1 MQRVVLRRALS
12 IAAALAAAGA
22 AAGAARAD
30 PRITVPAGALR
41 ASLQCPA
48 RFTHRHHNP
57 VLLVHGT
64 GLNADESWAWNY
76 ELALPPSGFDWCAV
90 TLPDRELGDIQV
102 SAEYVVWAVERM
114 HALTHRKVDIIT
126 HSQGG
131 MEGRWALRWWS
142 RVRADTAD
150 LIDLASPN
158 HGIYAADACAD
169 SGSRVPPA
177 RRPGSLNGAARESSG
192 CWPAVW
198 QMASGSH
205 FLKALNSVSET
216 PGKVD
221 YTQIYS
227 QTDELVEPSSTVPLK
242 GGANTAN
249 IAIQSICP
257 GRVVHHAGLLSDAV
271 VWALVLDAMTHQG
284 PADPGRV
291 DRSVC
296 LQTNM
301 PYVTE
306 TGVLSG
312 NAFLYSRA
320 AIAFYQHPGV
330 RAEPPLKPYARA
342 YG

>member
-1 MQRVVLRRALS
+1 MAAVLLT
-12 IAAALAAAGA
+12 AALALPGA
-22 AAGAARAD
+22 ASAD
-30 PRITVPAGALR
+30 PKLDVAPGALR

-48 RFTHRHHNP
+48 FAHPHRNP

-64 GLNADESWAWNY
+64 GLNADESWDWNY
-76 ELALPPSGFDWCAV
+76 ELALPPSGYDWCAV
-90 TLPDRELGDIQV
+90 TLPDRALGDIQV
-102 SAEYVVWAVERM
+102 SAEYVVYAIERI
-114 HALTHRKVDIIT
+114 HALTHRRLTVIT

-142 RVRADTAD
+142 EARADTAD

-169 SGSRVPPA
+169 SGSGLPPA
-177 RRPGSLNGAARESSG
+177 RPPGSPNRAAPESSG

-216 PGKVD
+216 PGTTA

-227 QTDELVEPSSTVPLK
+227 QTDELVEPSTTPPLA
-242 GGANTAN
+242 GGANTSN

-257 GRVVHHAGLLSDAV
+257 GRVVHHAGLLSDPV
-271 VWALVLDAMTHQG
+271 VWELVLDAMTHAG
-284 PADPGRV
+284 PANPGRI
-291 DRSVC
+291 DRGAC
-296 LQTNM
+296 LQATM
-301 PYVTE
+301 PYVTAA
-306 TGVLSG
+306 GVLEG
-312 NAFLYSRA
+312 NAFLYGSA
-320 AIAFYQHPGV
+320 AIAFEDHPGV
-330 RAEPPLKPYARA
+330 TAEPTLKPYARR

>member
-1 MQRVVLRRALS
+1 MLRRVLIGVAALAV
-12 IAAALAAAGA
+12 AAALASPAAG
-22 AAGAARAD
+22 D
-30 PRITVPAGALR
+30 PPITVPRGALE
-41 ASLQCPA
+41 AALQCP
-48 RFTHRHHNP
+48 RTLTHPRHEP

-90 TLPDRELGDIQV
+90 TLPDRALGDIQV
-102 SAEYVVWAVERM
+102 SAEYVAWAVEHM
-114 HALTHRKVDIIT
+114 YSLAHRKVAIIT

-131 MEGRWALRWWS
+131 MEGRWALRWWT
-142 RVRADTAD
+142 RARADTAD

-158 HGIYAADACAD
+158 HGIYASDACAA
-169 SGSRVPPA
+169 SG
-177 RRPGSLNGAARESSG
+177 N

-205 FLKALNSVSET
+205 FLTALNSVSEA
-216 PGKVD
+216 PGSVA

-227 QTDELVEPSSTVPLK
+227 QTDELVEPSSTAPLK
-242 GGANTAN
+242 GGSNTAN

-257 GRVVHHAGLLSDAV
+257 GRVVNHGSVLSDPVA
-271 VWALVLDAMTHQG
+271 WELALDALTHRG
-284 PADPGRV
+284 PANPGRI
-291 DRSVC
+291 DRGAC
-296 LQTNM
+296 LEATM

-306 TGVLSG
+306 ADALTG

-330 RAEPPLKPYARA
+330 RSEPTLKPYARR

>member
-1 MQRVVLRRALS
+1 MLRRALTVAATLAS
-12 IAAALAAAGA
+12 LSATSVATAAA
-22 AAGAARAD
+22 D
-30 PRITVPAGALR
+30 PPISVPRGALT
-41 ASLQCPA
+41 AALQCPH
-48 RFTHRHHNP
+48 RFIHTGHEP

-90 TLPDRELGDIQV
+90 TLPDRALGDIQV
-102 SAEYVVWAVERM
+102 SSEYVAWAVERI
-114 HALTHRKVDIIT
+114 HNLTDRRVAIIT

-142 RVRADTAD
+142 RARADTAD

-169 SGSRVPPA
+169 SG
-177 RRPGSLNGAARESSG
+177 N

-205 FLKALNSVSET
+205 FLNALNSGSET
-216 PGKVD
+216 PGGVS

-227 QTDELVEPSSTVPLK
+227 QTDELVEPSTTAPLK

-257 GRVVHHAGLLSDAV
+257 GRVVHHAGLLSDPV
-271 VWALVLDAMTHQG
+271 VWELALDALTHPG
-284 PADPGRV
+284 PANAGRISR
-291 DRSVC
+291 DAC
-296 LQTNM
+296 LETTM

-306 TGVLSG
+306 PDVLTG

-320 AIAFYQHPGV
+320 GLAFYQHPGV
-330 RAEPPLKPYARA
+330 GAEPGLKPYARA